1 MKSSTI
7 IGIVLLVAGVALA
20 AYGLNLQNS
29 LESQLADIF
38 GSEDSSPQTYIIA
51 GVIAAIAGIIMLVKK
66 R

>member
-7 IGIVLLVAGVALA
+7 IGIILLVAGVALA

-29 LESQLADIF
+29 LESQLAGIF
-38 GSEDSSPQTYIIA
+38 GSEDSGPQTYIIL
-51 GVIAAIAGIIMLVKK
+51 GVVASIAGIILLVRK